1 MYFVGLHIRNY
12 NCIVIT
18 EDTTKLKHPAA

>member
-1 MYFVGLHIRNY
+1 MHFVGLLIRKY